1 MSLSTDTEEEGTA
14 SKLSL
19 AAEREESVAH
29 HQTERAASQ
38 VASCVS
44 MKSDHSM
51 VDPSCSSGESPSN
64 PEENTQRAA
73 SPVPSCVSMKSD
85 ISMKIPPDFSDEKP
99 FNPREK
105 TQRAASPVPSCV
117 SMKSDISMKI
127 SPDLSDEKPSFNPR
141 ENTQRTSS
149 PVPSCVSMKSDISM
163 KIPPDLSDE
172 KPSFNPIRETTQ
184 IAASEVPSCV
194 SMKSDISMKI
204 PLDFSV
210 EKPPSEEREGLV
222 LDQSKSGVC
231 ELVPNDPI
239 QQQNS
244 YQPVDNV
251 LQLIKARHKS
261 SMKTKYKSLSE
272 GLKIQENKT
281 LLKEFYTQL
290 YIIEGQSE
298 GVNKEHE
305 VLQIEKISWKHLKDK
320 PIDCND
326 IFVNIPEQS
335 EKIKAALTK
344 GIAGIGKTVSV
355 HKFILDWTE
364 GKANKDVDFMF
375 LFPFRELNLIRN
387 DQYSLHS
394 LLVYFY
400 PELQGVD
407 SKIYDKCKVV
417 FIFDGLD
424 ESRIPLKFLDCE
436 KVSVVTVASS
446 VDVLMTNLIKGEL
459 LPSALIWIT
468 SRPAATNQIPP
479 QYINRVTEVE
489 GFNDPQKEE
498 YFRKRVPDEHQAEKI
513 ISHIKTTRSLHIMC
527 HIPVFCWISATVL
540 QKILEEDDRAEIPK
554 SLTEMYIHFLL
565 IQTNVKHEK
574 FDKGDESDLKK
585 LLQSNREVILKL
597 TELAFKQL
605 MKGNIMFY
613 DEDLRE
619 CGIDITEASVYCGL
633 CTEIFKEE
641 SVLNQRKVYSFIH
654 LSFQEFFSALYVF
667 LCFASNNMQAVHS
680 FLADDEELN
689 KTSEEDGSEK
699 DSLYKLQKAM
709 VDKALQNENG
719 HLDLFLRFFLGISL
733 DFNQSLLEG
742 LLTHTQ
748 KSSGSI
754 EKTIKYITD
763 SVKDVRNEY
772 VYPLYATHHVSSER
786 YINLFLCLL
795 EMRDQSL
802 HREIQELLKSDE
814 RSDSILSAAHCSAMA
829 YILQMS
835 GEVLHEFD
843 LKKFNTSEEGA
854 RRLVPVVMNCRKAL
868 FVNGYLTEQ
877 SCKIMATALQ
887 AANSPLRELDLHN
900 NEVQDSGMKLL
911 LTGLM
916 SPECNLE
923 IFGLA
928 CCKLSDQSC
937 EAMASALQSETLP
950 LRELDLSNNNL
961 QDSGVNLISA
971 GLVNNPNC
979 KLEILR
985 LAMCN
990 LTHESCEV
998 FASGL
1003 QSESLPLR
1011 ELDLSNNDL
1020 QDSGV
1025 NLISAGLKNPHCKL
1039 ELLRL
1044 SGCLVTV
1051 DGCSYL
1057 ASALIS
1063 NPSHLI
1069 ELDLS
1074 YNHPGDTGVKLLSA
1088 RLQDPHCKLKRLN
1101 VDHDEEFRIT
1111 PGIRKYT
1118 CELTLDPNTAH
1129 MELSLSEGDRQVTHV
1144 KEKQSYPDHPERFEQ
1159 WRQVISRESLSGRY
1173 YWEAEL
1179 SGFRADIAVTYKG
1192 IIRKGEGNNCVFG
1205 YNDKSWNLNCFKN
1218 NYCAW
1223 HDHNY
1228 TDIPAPI
1235 SLTKRV
1241 GVYLDW
1247 LAGTLSFY
1255 SISPDTRTLTHLH
1268 TFYSPFTEPLYAGF
1282 GVSSS
1287 WVRLCPRT
1295 DVFN

>member
-1 MSLSTDTEEEGTA
+1 MSLSADTEEGNS
-14 SKLSL
+14 SKSNHA
-19 AAEREESVAH
+19 AAEECVAPY
-29 HQTERAASQ
+29 QTERAAS
-38 VASCVS
+38 SMPSYVS
-44 MKSDHSM
+44 MKSDHYSM

-64 PEENTQRAA
+64 PEEKTQRAP

-85 ISMKIPPDFSDEKP
+85 ISMKIPPDLSDDKP
-99 FNPREK
+99 SFNPREK
-105 TQRAASPVPSCV
+105 TQRASSPVPSCV
-117 SMKSDISMKI
+117 SMKSDISMTI
-127 SPDLSDEKPSFNPR
+127 PPDFSDEKPSFNPR
-141 ENTQRTSS
+141 KKTQRPSS

-163 KIPPDLSDE
+163 KIPPDLSNE
-172 KPSFNPIRETTQ
+172 NPSFNTREMTQ
-184 IAASEVPSCV
+184 RAASEVPSCV

-204 PLDFSV
+204 PPDLSF
-210 EKPPSEEREGLV
+210 EKPPSEEREGLI

-231 ELVPNDPI
+231 EQVPDPV

-244 YQPVDNV
+244 YQPDDDV
-251 LQLIKARHKS
+251 LHLIKERHKCN
-261 SMKTKYKSLSE
+261 MKTKYESLFE
-272 GLKIQENKT
+272 GLKVQENKT
-281 LLKEFYTQL
+281 LLTEFYTQL
-290 YIIEGQSE
+290 YIIEGESE
-298 GVNKEHE
+298 GVNEEHE

-326 IFVNIPEQS
+326 IFVNTPEES

-364 GKANKDVDFMF
+364 GNANKDVDFMF
-375 LFPFRELNLIRN
+375 MLPFRELNLIRN
-387 DQYSLHS
+387 DQYSLYS
-394 LLVYFY
+394 LLVDFY

-424 ESRIPLKFLDCE
+424 ESRIPLHFSDCE
-436 KVSVVTVASS
+436 KVSEVTVVSS

-489 GFNDPQKEE
+489 GFNNPQKEE
-498 YFRKRVPDEHQAEKI
+498 YFRKRVPDEHQSNKI
-513 ISHIKTTRSLHIMC
+513 ISHITTTRSLYIMC
-527 HIPVFCWISATVL
+527 HIPVFCWITATVL
-540 QKILEEDDRAEIPK
+540 QKILEEDDRPEIPK
-554 SLTEMYIHFLL
+554 TLTEMYIHFLL
-565 IQTNVKHEK
+565 IQTNVKHDK
-574 FDKGDESDLKK
+574 FDKGGERDPKK

-641 SVLNQRKVYSFIH
+641 SVLNQKKVYSFIH
-654 LSFQEFFSALYVF
+654 LSFQEFFAALYAF
-667 LCFASNNMQAVHS
+667 LCFTSNNMQAVDF

-699 DSLYKLQKAM
+699 DALYKLQKAT
-709 VDKALQNENG
+709 VDKALQNKNG

-733 DFNQSLLEG
+733 DSNQSLLEG

-754 EKTIKYITD
+754 ENTIKYITD
-763 SVKDVRNEY
+763 SVKDVRNEN
-772 VYPLYATHHVSSER
+772 VYPCLFATRHVSSER
-786 YINLFLCLL
+786 HINLFLCLL

-802 HREIQELLKSDE
+802 HREIEELLKSDE
-814 RSDSILSAAHCSAMA
+814 RSDDILSAAHCSAMA

-868 FVNGYLTEQ
+868 FANGYLTEQ
-877 SCKIMATALQ
+877 SCKILAAALQ
-887 AANSPLRELDLHN
+887 AANSPLRELDLGS
-900 NEVQDSGMKLL
+900 NELQDSGMKLF
-911 LTGLM
+911 LTGLK
-916 SPECNLE
+916 SPECKLE
-923 IFGLA
+923 VLGLA

-937 EAMASALQSETLP
+937 EAMASVLQSETLP
-950 LRELDLSNNNL
+950 LRELDLSNNDL
-961 QDSGVNLISA
+961 QDSGVNLLVA
-971 GLVNNPNC
+971 GLMNNPNC
-979 KLEILR
+979 KLEIMR

-990 LTHESCEV
+990 LTHGSCKV
-998 FASGL
+998 FALSL

-1025 NLISAGLKNPHCKL
+1025 NLISVGLKSPHCKL

-1044 SGCLVTV
+1044 SGCLVTE

-1057 ASALIS
+1057 ASALSS

-1074 YNHPGDTGVKLLSA
+1074 YNHPGDKGVKLLSA

-1101 VDHDEEFRIT
+1101 VDHDEVFRII

-1159 WRQVISRESLSGRY
+1159 RRQVLSRESLSGRC

-1179 SGFRADIAVTYKG
+1179 SGFRADIAVTYKS
-1192 IIRKGEGNNCVFG
+1192 IIRKGKGHDRVFG

-1223 HDHNY
+1223 HDDNY

-1255 SISPDTRTLTHLH
+1255 SISSDTHTLTHLH
-1268 TFYSPFTEPLYAGF
+1268 TFYSTFTEPLYAGF

-1295 DVFN
+1295 DVSN

>member
-654 LSFQEFFSALYVF
+654 LSFQEFFAALYVF

-763 SVKDVRNEY
+763 SVKDVRNEC

-877 SCKIMATALQ
+877 SCKILATALQ

-1039 ELLRL
+1039 ELL
-1044 SGCLVTV
+1044 S
-1051 DGCSYL
+1051 
-1057 ASALIS
+1057 
-1063 NPSHLI
+1063 
-1069 ELDLS
+1069 
-1074 YNHPGDTGVKLLSA
+1074 
-1088 RLQDPHCKLKRLN
+1088 

-1111 PGIRKYT
+1111 PGIRKYN

-1159 WRQVISRESLSGRY
+1159 RRQVISRESLSGRY

-1179 SGFRADIAVTYKG
+1179 SGFSADIAVTYKG

-1205 YNDKSWNLNCFKN
+1205 YSDKSWNLNCFKN